1 MSLNLFSHQ
10 ISFQISH
17 SPRGPPLGT
26 LRSGVKAG
34 IAKCH
39 FARKQRESRAFTD
52 IFGVFPPR
60 MECRLKM
67 HKEGDAIDQKRKNR
81 TNHRQTP

>member
-1 MSLNLFSHQ
+1 MSLFLFSHWIKELPNQ
-10 ISFQISH
+10 NQ
-17 SPRGPPLGT
+17 RGPP
-26 LRSGVKAG
+26 SGFEIKAG